1 MPNDK
6 DFSVEDEA
14 YLHAVAAEPK
24 MTTDELVGDDGNP
37 TLDPS
42 TAQGSLANALD
53 EALSADTDLE
63 HTTITRDRNDGL
75 DAHLTDPTD
84 DFRDETKGEMEGTTD
99 TPQNLLQPIESN
111 KVNEGLKPMIQQ
123 DAATNAKESLAYA
136 LDSITMDGAEEIEKK
151 PPKGKDPVPDYSD
164 YSEENASH
172 IDYKAPNIPSSLGGE
187 DDKPDANG
195 LVYVSATFTV
205 DPEKYISNNYR
216 PSNTAQAPDAQDVL
230 KKASAAMRS
239 QEQQQADGG
248 VEAQANPEEEEALS
262 DLGTPEA
269 KESAMQPNEPTEQ
282 QEEQAAKDADKEQQK
297 EIDAEE
303 EEERKAVIPKPNEK
317 ADKPTQDEAPDKVV
331 LDYATFIDGSSFMCF
346 DEISDIDYTKIAMD
360 SGPKKPVTRANCQTT
375 FAQCRA
381 KNPLFCRF
389 HGPKLLEA
397 DIKTAIKAT
406 VGNGCLVSVTKDT
419 NAKNKFTFRLTVGCP
434 PSKKMMVEKMV
445 HMYLTQNPGITSA
458 TEDWNLAGKHKQTL
472 EFDMDILRADK
483 PPEKND
489 LKGKKS
495 VIQTKKDKAAGKV
508 QGVVGET
515 APALEKKAAKGEKWQ
530 TVDEAVESEWA
541 DVVDKTVNNS
551 LLGNNEEFLEA
562 FKNIANDFDAA
573 HDKGD
578 AQGLKKALDALKAE
592 IDKYDENGEKK
603 EGADGGEAE
612 AQPTEAQPT
621 EEKPTEP
628 AQPAEQPTQPT
639 EAPQPAQPSKETE
652 YKKPANFKGGAKL
665 ADTPQDEGGEKPQG
679 ESSGNGIDKA
689 LHSHIDELTSP
700 DNKDATFEDM
710 GKAFDALQKE
720 YIALGGS
727 NLLNAF
733 DYSVDHKLD
742 PSGAQAISAFYA
754 AKHSKDVEGLKKSI
768 QLLKKG
774 VEAYAED
781 DEGDG
786 EGDAAK
792 PKDDAEGFTPPDPNE
807 DPNFYEAWN
816 DAYEPEL
823 TDDFEKAKAS
833 VPEGIGNAQIDPLI
847 SDFEKAMKNYDYK
860 SAKKAI
866 EGLKALANGDNGGG
880 SPSDTTPADKGDSV
894 KLPPISRPTKP
905 TAQKQGG
912 GDSSQAPSKPQTP
925 KDPKVADLMSKVD
938 ELSAKAKELGI
949 DGDEAVAN
957 HKKNCAYFIQEIGYS
972 EQEIKTFN
980 DKLQEVD
987 GKDDSGTANELA
999 KTMFT
1004 AALQSAKDGLE
1015 SKIMSL
1021 ENFTQQFADYI
1032 DSYQKESMDKA
1043 KLSAADS
1050 VESSIK
1056 NLSAYI
1062 FGGKRPPEGV
1072 DSVGDYIDYQ
1082 YDAMQTAAKDGGL
1095 SIDEVH
1101 KMEDTYHVG
1110 DAMAATKAASKKMDD
1125 LIEEFKDK
1133 MDSPPTQS
1141 EDYGSYQAEIE
1152 QMNKSIKAASVEL
1165 MAAHDAFKT
1174 AIEKCNYEAAE
1185 AKKLAES
1192 KKKLQGGDGKKPIGP
1207 FDFNAWQGQQQGT
1220 QGGSPSTEQPKQEAQ
1235 ATPSKPKQDWEIVD
1249 DITTAVDTAMHGK
1262 ANDIEFYTGGG
1273 LKELSAKY
1281 LGTEGVADIMHEMSA
1296 ALKPLGYEAWVD
1308 ADSDTE
1314 YNIKINKI
1322 KGNGEADQKQSESQA
1337 PQKKQLSDDEKK
1349 AKIAAMSPK
1358 QKLEAAVKI
1367 FKKKLAADPNNAEA
1381 KAKLAKYE
1389 AMLSKLG
1396 K

>member
-6 DFSVEDEA
+6 DFSIEDEA
-14 YLHAVAAEPK
+14 YLHAIAAEPK
-24 MTTDELVGDDGNP
+24 MTTDELVGDDGNQ
-37 TLDPS
+37 TLDPF
-42 TAQGSLANALD
+42 TAKGSLAYSLD

-63 HTTITRDRNDGL
+63 HTTVTRDKNDGL
-75 DAHLTDPTD
+75 DSHLTDPTD
-84 DFRDETKGEMEGTTD
+84 DFRDETKGELEGSTD

-123 DAATNAKESLAYA
+123 DSATPAKESLAYA

-151 PPKGKDPVPDYSD
+151 PPVGKDPQPDYSD

-172 IDYKAPNIPSSLGGE
+172 IDFKAPNIPQSMGGDE
-187 DDKPDANG
+187 DKPDANG

-216 PSNTAQAPDAQDVL
+216 PSNTAQAPNAQDVL

-239 QEQQQADGG
+239 QGQEQQA
-248 VEAQANPEEEEALS
+248 ANPEEEETLS

-269 KESAMQPNEPTEQ
+269 KESAMQPTEPTEQ
-282 QEEQAAKDADKEQQK
+282 QEEQAAKDADKEQKK
-297 EIDAEE
+297 ELDAEA
-303 EEERKAVIPKPNEK
+303 EEERKAVIPKASDKDEK
-317 ADKPTQDEAPDKVV
+317 PAQDEAIDKVV

-360 SGPKKPVTRANCQTT
+360 AGPKKPVTRQNCQTT

-406 VGNGCLVSVTKDT
+406 VGNGCVVSVTKDSA
-419 NAKNKFTFRLTVGCP
+419 AKNKFTFRLTVGCP
-434 PSKKMMVEKMV
+434 PSKKMMVEKMI
-445 HMYLTQNPGITSA
+445 HMYLTQNPGISSS
-458 TEDWNLAGKHKQTL
+458 TEDWNLAGKHKQTM
-472 EFDMDILRADK
+472 EFDMDLLRADK

-489 LKGKKS
+489 IKGKKA
-495 VIQTKKDKAAGKV
+495 VIQTKNDKAAKKV

-515 APALEKKAAKGEKWQ
+515 APALEKKAAKGEKWK

-541 DVVDKTVNNS
+541 DVVDKNVNKS
-551 LLGNNEEFLEA
+551 LLANNQEFIDA
-562 FKNIANDFDAA
+562 FNKIANDFDAA

-578 AQGLKKALDALKAE
+578 AEGLKKALDALKAE
-592 IDKYDENGEKK
+592 IGKYDENGEKK

-612 AQPTEAQPT
+612 AQPTEGMPT
-621 EEKPTEP
+621 EEKPIEQ
-628 AQPAEQPTQPT
+628 AQPAEQPTQPSQPA
-639 EAPQPAQPSKETE
+639 EEPQPTKPSEADE
-652 YKKPANFKGGAKL
+652 DADEGNDKGGESR
-665 ADTPQDEGGEKPQG
+665 EGVDG
-679 ESSGNGIDKA
+679 
-689 LHSHIDELTSP
+689 
-700 DNKDATFEDM
+700 
-710 GKAFDALQKE
+710 GK
-720 YIALGGS
+720 
-727 NLLNAF
+727 
-733 DYSVDHKLD
+733 
-742 PSGAQAISAFYA
+742 
-754 AKHSKDVEGLKKSI
+754 
-768 QLLKKG
+768 
-774 VEAYAED
+774 
-781 DEGDG
+781 
-786 EGDAAK
+786 
-792 PKDDAEGFTPPDPNE
+792 GFTPPNPME
-807 DPNFYEAWN
+807 EPEFYEAWN
-816 DAYEPEL
+816 EANKPMLNDS
-823 TDDFEKAKAS
+823 FEEAKAS
-833 VPEGIGNAQIDPLI
+833 IPEGIGNDKIDPLI
-847 SDFEKAMKNYDYK
+847 EDFNKAMGNYDFDG
-860 SAKKAI
+860 AKKAI
-866 EGLKALANGDNGGG
+866 KGLTALANGDNGGS
-880 SPSDTTPADKGDSV
+880 SPSTTKPADKGDSI
-894 KLPPISRPTKP
+894 KLPPISPKRE
-905 TAQKQGG
+905 QGG
-912 GDSSQAPSKPQTP
+912 KSSEIDDVLSVLSSLNKEIPDFNFSYDATNAVQSGDPKQVTVSAKGTGDYDAMLGKVDSMLANVGYGVQTTGDGRLKVVKKGIEAESSQEQMPEAK
-925 KDPKVADLMSKVD
+925 KVADLMSKVD
-938 ELSAKAKELGI
+938 ELSDKAKELGI

-972 EQEIKTFN
+972 TQSVDTITA
-980 DKLQEVD
+980 KLQEEED
-987 GKDDSGTANELA
+987 KPDSPLVELA
-999 KTMFT
+999 KTCLT
-1004 AALQSAKDGLE
+1004 NALQSAKDGLE

-1032 DSYQKESMDKA
+1032 DTYQKDSVDKA

-1062 FGGKRPPEGV
+1062 FGGKRPPKGV

-1110 DAMAATKAASKKMDD
+1110 DAMEATKAASKQMDD

-1141 EDYGSYQAEIE
+1141 EDYGSYQADIE

-1165 MAAHDAFKT
+1165 MTAHDAFKT

-1192 KKKLQGGDGKKPIGP
+1192 KKKLGGGGDQVKP
-1207 FDFNAWQGQQQGT
+1207 FDFDALENGQQAQGT
-1220 QGGSPSTEQPKQEAQ
+1220 QGVEETKQTAQPTEQAH
-1235 ATPSKPKQDWEIVD
+1235 T
-1249 DITTAVDTAMHGK
+1249 K
-1262 ANDIEFYTGGG
+1262 AP
-1273 LKELSAKY
+1273 L
-1281 LGTEGVADIMHEMSA
+1281 TE
-1296 ALKPLGYEAWVD
+1296 
-1308 ADSDTE
+1308 
-1314 YNIKINKI
+1314 
-1322 KGNGEADQKQSESQA
+1322 
-1337 PQKKQLSDDEKK
+1337 DEKK

-1389 AMLSKLG
+1389 AMLSKLN

>member
-6 DFSVEDEA
+6 DFSIEDEA

-42 TAQGSLANALD
+42 TAKGSLTNALD

-84 DFRDETKGEMEGTTD
+84 DFRDETKGELEGSTD

-111 KVNEGLKPMIQQ
+111 KVDEGLKPMIQQ
-123 DAATNAKESLAYA
+123 DSATPAKESLAYA

-151 PPKGKDPVPDYSD
+151 PPVGKDPQPDYSD

-172 IDYKAPNIPSSLGGE
+172 IDFKAPNIPQSMGGDE
-187 DDKPDANG
+187 DKPDANG

-230 KKASAAMRS
+230 KKASAGMMGQG
-239 QEQQQADGG
+239 QEQQA
-248 VEAQANPEEEEALS
+248 VTPEEEEALS

-269 KESAMQPNEPTEQ
+269 KESAMQPTEPTEQ
-282 QEEQAAKDADKEQQK
+282 QEEQAAKDADKEQKK
-297 EIDAEE
+297 ELDAEA
-303 EEERKAVIPKPNEK
+303 EEERKAVIPKASDK
-317 ADKPTQDEAPDKVV
+317 ADKPAQDEAIDKVV

-360 SGPKKPVTRANCQTT
+360 AGPKKPVTRQNCQTT

-406 VGNGCLVSVTKDT
+406 VGNGCVVSVTKDSA
-419 NAKNKFTFRLTVGCP
+419 AKNKFTFRLTVGCP
-434 PSKKMMVEKMV
+434 PSKKMMVEKMI
-445 HMYLTQNPGITSA
+445 HMYLTQNPGITSS

-472 EFDMDILRADK
+472 EFDMDLLRADK

-489 LKGKKS
+489 VKGKKA
-495 VIQTKKDKAAGKV
+495 VIQTKKDKAAKKV

-515 APALEKKAAKGEKWQ
+515 APALEKKAAKGEKWE
-530 TVDEAVESEWA
+530 TVDESVESEWA
-541 DVVDKTVNNS
+541 DVVDKNVNKS
-551 LLGNNEEFLEA
+551 LLANNQEFIDA
-562 FKNIANDFDAA
+562 FNKIANDFDAA

-578 AQGLKKALDALKAE
+578 AEGLKKALDALKAE
-592 IDKYDENGEKK
+592 IGKYDENGEKK
-603 EGADGGEAE
+603 LESA
-612 AQPTEAQPT
+612 TETAPSL
-621 EEKPTEP
+621 
-628 AQPAEQPTQPT
+628 
-639 EAPQPAQPSKETE
+639 EAPQEQAQAAKVASMKGLMADDSSVSKTTPESEGTTVDRKVTKEDILDFFGHKTGKMDKADLQKWLELANNGTYNGGSPTE
-652 YKKPANFKGGAKL
+652 YFDAPSPVYKNVGEGLQKVMEMKGADHPMTKALVKAGLPLPEGMDDSQPTMTYESTDKGDSIKLPAVAPKQKKG
-665 ADTPQDEGGEKPQG
+665 
-679 ESSGNGIDKA
+679 SSGNG
-689 LHSHIDELTSP
+689 
-700 DNKDATFEDM
+700 
-710 GKAFDALQKE
+710 
-720 YIALGGS
+720 
-727 NLLNAF
+727 
-733 DYSVDHKLD
+733 
-742 PSGAQAISAFYA
+742 
-754 AKHSKDVEGLKKSI
+754 
-768 QLLKKG
+768 
-774 VEAYAED
+774 
-781 DEGDG
+781 GD
-786 EGDAAK
+786 
-792 PKDDAEGFTPPDPNE
+792 
-807 DPNFYEAWN
+807 
-816 DAYEPEL
+816 
-823 TDDFEKAKAS
+823 
-833 VPEGIGNAQIDPLI
+833 
-847 SDFEKAMKNYDYK
+847 
-860 SAKKAI
+860 
-866 EGLKALANGDNGGG
+866 
-880 SPSDTTPADKGDSV
+880 
-894 KLPPISRPTKP
+894 
-905 TAQKQGG
+905 
-912 GDSSQAPSKPQTP
+912 GDSSQPSPQVP

-938 ELSAKAKELGI
+938 ELSGKAKELGI
-949 DGDEAVAN
+949 EGDAKVASLSN
-957 HKKNCAYFIQEIGYS
+957 ECKYYIQEIGYS
-972 EQEIKTFN
+972 EQEIKAFT
-980 DKLQEVD
+980 DKLQEAD
-987 GKDDSGTANELA
+987 GKDDYGTANELV

-1004 AALQSAKDGLE
+1004 TALNNAQGGMQA
-1015 SKIMSL
+1015 KIMSL
-1021 ENFTQQFADYI
+1021 ESATKNFADYI
-1032 DSYQKESMDKA
+1032 DTYQKESMDKA

-1062 FGGKRPPEGV
+1062 FGGKRPPKGV

-1095 SIDEVH
+1095 STDEVQ

-1110 DAMAATKAASKKMDD
+1110 DAMAATKAASKQMDD

-1141 EDYGSYQAEIE
+1141 EDYGSYQADIE

-1192 KKKLQGGDGKKPIGP
+1192 KKKLGEAQVKP
-1207 FDFNAWQGQQQGT
+1207 GT
-1220 QGGSPSTEQPKQEAQ
+1220 QEKSPSQQR
-1235 ATPSKPKQDWEIVD
+1235 ATTSENTVKSDLSSKVGNPFEGLQH
-1249 DITTAVDTAMHGK
+1249 DI
-1262 ANDIEFYTGGG
+1262 
-1273 LKELSAKY
+1273 
-1281 LGTEGVADIMHEMSA
+1281 
-1296 ALKPLGYEAWVD
+1296 KPLISNALSKNGGFTNFNTFDDTSFEGTKHFISMEKKQKEGYDED
-1308 ADSDTE
+1308 YDEEESPTQEELD
-1314 YNIKINKI
+1314 KLL
-1322 KGNGEADQKQSESQA
+1322 KQMNEEFSMYGLQVKPSTKMKNFGKNVYFEVEKLDGGMAQQEQA
-1337 PQKKQLSDDEKK
+1337 QPKKQLSDEEKK

-1367 FKKKLAADPNNAEA
+1367 FKKKLAADPSNAEA

-1389 AMLSKLG
+1389 AMLSKLD

>member
-6 DFSVEDEA
+6 DFSIEDEA

-24 MTTDELVGDDGNP
+24 MTTDELVGDDGNQ
-37 TLDPS
+37 TLDPF
-42 TAQGSLANALD
+42 TAKGSLADALD

-63 HTTITRDRNDGL
+63 HTTVTRDKNDGL
-75 DAHLTDPTD
+75 DSHLTDPTD
-84 DFRDETKGEMEGTTD
+84 DFRDETKGELEGSTD

-123 DAATNAKESLAYA
+123 DSATSTKESLAYA
-136 LDSITMDGAEEIEKK
+136 LDSIAMDGAEEIEKK
-151 PPKGKDPVPDYSD
+151 PPIGKDPQPDYSD

-172 IDYKAPNIPSSLGGE
+172 IDFKAPNIPQSMGGE
-187 DDKPDANG
+187 EDKPDANG

-230 KKASAAMRS
+230 KKASAGMIGQG
-239 QEQQQADGG
+239 QEQQA
-248 VEAQANPEEEEALS
+248 ATPEEEEPLS

-269 KESAMQPNEPTEQ
+269 KESAMQPTEPTEQ
-282 QEEQAAKDADKEQQK
+282 QEEQAAKDADKEQKK
-297 EIDAEE
+297 ELDAEA
-303 EEERKAVIPKPNEK
+303 EEERKAVIPNASDKDEKP
-317 ADKPTQDEAPDKVV
+317 AQDEAIDKVV

-360 SGPKKPVTRANCQTT
+360 AGPKKPVTRQNCQTT

-406 VGNGCLVSVTKDT
+406 VGNGCVVSVTKDT

-445 HMYLTQNPGITSA
+445 HMYLTQNPGITSS
-458 TEDWNLAGKHKQTL
+458 TEDWNLVGKHKQTL
-472 EFDMDILRADK
+472 EFDMDLLRADK

-489 LKGKKS
+489 IKGKKA
-495 VIQTKKDKAAGKV
+495 VLQTKKDKAAKKV

-515 APALEKKAAKGEKWQ
+515 APALEKKAAKGEKWK

-541 DVVDKTVNNS
+541 DVVDKNVNKS
-551 LLGNNEEFLEA
+551 LLANNQEFIDA
-562 FKNIANDFDAA
+562 FNKIANDFDAA

-578 AQGLKKALDALKAE
+578 AEGLKKALDALKAE

-612 AQPTEAQPT
+612 AQPTEGTPT

-628 AQPAEQPTQPT
+628 AQPAEQPTQPA
-639 EAPQPAQPSKETE
+639 EEPQPAQPSEETE
-652 YKKPANFKGGAKL
+652 YKKPTNFKGGAKL
-665 ADTPQDEGGEKPQG
+665 ADLP
-679 ESSGNGIDKA
+679 
-689 LHSHIDELTSP
+689 
-700 DNKDATFEDM
+700 ED
-710 GKAFDALQKE
+710 G
-720 YIALGGS
+720 
-727 NLLNAF
+727 
-733 DYSVDHKLD
+733 
-742 PSGAQAISAFYA
+742 
-754 AKHSKDVEGLKKSI
+754 
-768 QLLKKG
+768 
-774 VEAYAED
+774 
-781 DEGDG
+781 EGDG

-823 TDDFEKAKAS
+823 NDDFEKAKAS

-866 EGLKALANGDNGGG
+866 EGLTALANGDNGGS
-880 SPSDTTPADKGDSV
+880 SPSATTPADKGDSV

-925 KDPKVADLMSKVD
+925 KDPKVAELMSKVD
-938 ELSAKAKELGI
+938 ELSGKAKELGI
-949 DGDEAVAN
+949 EGDAKAASLSNEC
-957 HKKNCAYFIQEIGYS
+957 KYYIQEIGYS
-972 EQEIKTFN
+972 EQEIKAFN
-980 DKLQEVD
+980 DKIQESD
-987 GKDDSGTANELA
+987 GKDDYGTANELV

-1004 AALQSAKDGLE
+1004 TALNNAQGGLQA
-1015 SKIMSL
+1015 KIMSL
-1021 ENFTQQFADYI
+1021 ESATQKFADYI

-1056 NLSAYI
+1056 NISAYI
-1062 FGGKRPPEGV
+1062 FGGKRPPTGV

-1110 DAMAATKAASKKMDD
+1110 DAMEATKAASKQMDD

-1141 EDYGSYQAEIE
+1141 EDYGSYQADIE
-1152 QMNKSIKAASVEL
+1152 KMNKSIKAASVEL

-1192 KKKLQGGDGKKPIGP
+1192 KKKLGGDQVKP
-1207 FDFNAWQGQQQGT
+1207 FDFDAWEQQQKA
-1220 QGGSPSTEQPKQEAQ
+1220 QGGSGITY
-1235 ATPSKPKQDWEIVD
+1235 DNLVD
-1249 DITTAVDTAMHGK
+1249 VMSELDGK
-1262 ANDIEFYTGGG
+1262 FGTNGMFGVLTNDSNNPEDFGF
-1273 LKELSAKY
+1273 KY
-1281 LGTEGVADIMHEMSA
+1281 LGGEETKAQGIDSLNGLLGKYGYSLATDPNDPSTYKLAKGTQEKSPA
-1296 ALKPLGYEAWVD
+1296 KPQD
-1308 ADSDTE
+1308 
-1314 YNIKINKI
+1314 NK
-1322 KGNGEADQKQSESQA
+1322 K
-1337 PQKKQLSDDEKK
+1337 LSDEEKK

>member
-6 DFSVEDEA
+6 DFSIEDEA
-14 YLHAVAAEPK
+14 YLHAIAAEPK
-24 MTTDELVGDDGNP
+24 MTTDELVGDDGNQ
-37 TLDPS
+37 TLDPF
-42 TAQGSLANALD
+42 TAKGSLAYSLD
-53 EALSADTDLE
+53 EAISADTDLE
-63 HTTITRDRNDGL
+63 HTTVTRDKNDEL
-75 DAHLTDPTD
+75 DSHLTDPTD
-84 DFRDETKGEMEGTTD
+84 DFRDETKCELEGSTD

-123 DAATNAKESLAYA
+123 DSATPAKESLAYA

-151 PPKGKDPVPDYSD
+151 PPVGKDPQPDYSD

-172 IDYKAPNIPSSLGGE
+172 IDFKAPHIPQSMGGDE
-187 DDKPDANG
+187 DKPDANG

-239 QEQQQADGG
+239 QGKQQADGG
-248 VEAQANPEEEEALS
+248 VEAQAKPEEEEALS

-317 ADKPTQDEAPDKVV
+317 ADKPTQDEAQDKVV

-360 SGPKKPVTRANCQTT
+360 AGPKKPVTRENCQTT

-406 VGNGCLVSVTKDT
+406 VGNGCVVSVTKDSA
-419 NAKNKFTFRLTVGCP
+419 AKNKFTFRLTVGCP
-434 PSKKMMVEKMV
+434 PSKKMMVEKMI
-445 HMYLTQNPGITSA
+445 HMYLTQNPGISSS
-458 TEDWNLAGKHKQTL
+458 TEDWNLAGKHKQTM
-472 EFDMDILRADK
+472 EFDMDLLRADK

-489 LKGKKS
+489 IKGKKA
-495 VIQTKKDKAAGKV
+495 VIQTKNDKAAKKV

-515 APALEKKAAKGEKWQ
+515 APALEKKAAKGEKWK

-541 DVVDKTVNNS
+541 DVVDKNVNKS
-551 LLGNNEEFLEA
+551 LLANNQEFIDA
-562 FKNIANDFDAA
+562 FNKIANDFDAA

-578 AQGLKKALDALKAE
+578 AEGLKKALDALKAE
-592 IDKYDENGEKK
+592 IGKYDENGDKI

-612 AQPTEAQPT
+612 AQPTEGTPT
-621 EEKPTEP
+621 EEKQTEP
-628 AQPAEQPTQPT
+628 AQPAEQPTQPA
-639 EAPQPAQPSKETE
+639 EEPQPAQPSEETE
-652 YKKPANFKGGAKL
+652 YKKPTNFKGGAKL
-665 ADTPQDEGGEKPQG
+665 ADLP
-679 ESSGNGIDKA
+679 
-689 LHSHIDELTSP
+689 
-700 DNKDATFEDM
+700 ED
-710 GKAFDALQKE
+710 G
-720 YIALGGS
+720 
-727 NLLNAF
+727 
-733 DYSVDHKLD
+733 
-742 PSGAQAISAFYA
+742 
-754 AKHSKDVEGLKKSI
+754 
-768 QLLKKG
+768 
-774 VEAYAED
+774 
-781 DEGDG
+781 EGDG

-866 EGLKALANGDNGGG
+866 EGLTALANGDNGGS
-880 SPSDTTPADKGDSV
+880 SPSATTPADKGDSV

-925 KDPKVADLMSKVD
+925 KDPKVAELMSKVD
-938 ELSAKAKELGI
+938 ELSGKAKELGI
-949 DGDEAVAN
+949 EGDAKAASLSNEC
-957 HKKNCAYFIQEIGYS
+957 KYYIQEIGYS
-972 EQEIKTFN
+972 EQEIKAFN
-980 DKLQEVD
+980 DKIQESD
-987 GKDDSGTANELA
+987 GKDYYGTANELV

-1004 AALQSAKDGLE
+1004 AALNNAQGGLQA
-1015 SKIMSL
+1015 KIMSL
-1021 ENFTQQFADYI
+1021 ESATQKFADYI

-1062 FGGKRPPEGV
+1062 FGGKRPPTGV

-1110 DAMAATKAASKKMDD
+1110 DAMEATKAASKQMDD

-1141 EDYGSYQAEIE
+1141 EDYGSYQADIE

-1192 KKKLQGGDGKKPIGP
+1192 KKKLGGDQVKP
-1207 FDFNAWQGQQQGT
+1207 FDFNAWQKKQKSKSAVDPSDSSTYKLAKET
-1220 QGGSPSTEQPKQEAQ
+1220 QEKSPSNP
-1235 ATPSKPKQDWEIVD
+1235 QDN
-1249 DITTAVDTAMHGK
+1249 K
-1262 ANDIEFYTGGG
+1262 
-1273 LKELSAKY
+1273 KLSN
-1281 LGTEGVADIMHEMSA
+1281 E
-1296 ALKPLGYEAWVD
+1296 
-1308 ADSDTE
+1308 
-1314 YNIKINKI
+1314 
-1322 KGNGEADQKQSESQA
+1322 
-1337 PQKKQLSDDEKK
+1337 EKK

-1367 FKKKLAADPNNAEA
+1367 FTKKLANDPNNPELEA
-1381 KAKLAKYE
+1381 KLKKYE
-1389 AMLSKLG
+1389 AMLSKLN